1 MGLTR
6 DLGRRVE
13 LVSMDP
19 HFEDISIA
27 LYRRDSRGQPVFLV
41 HTYNQR
47 DGAVQRV
54 SAVVRRM
61 MQLGRVAVD
70 ARGVYFPCGAAH
82 ERACRRLFLEACK
95 LAPEKAAGPKS
106 LTIFDKKSNGDLV
119 VSSLGDGA
127 YVLTG
132 AGEGEKLAQRQRAVT
147 AGLVKLGDMVATD
160 LDTGRVAFS
169 CGQSHDELV
178 GLLLRRALNVRGAD
192 SERQLSASR
201 GQLLAPSAQQP

>member
-27 LYRRDSRGQPVFLV
+27 LYRHDSGGQPVFLV

-47 DGAVQRV
+47 EGAAQRV
-54 SAVVRRM
+54 STVVQRM
-61 MQLGRVAVD
+61 RELGGVAADV
-70 ARGVYFPCGAAH
+70 RGVYFSCGGAH

-95 LAPEKAAGPKS
+95 IGPEDTAEPKP
-106 LTIFDKKSNGDLV
+106 LKIFDKKSNGDLV
-119 VSSLGDGA
+119 LSSLGAGG

-132 AGEGEKLAQRQRAVT
+132 DGEGEKLVLRRRAVA
-147 AGLVKLGDMVATD
+147 AGLLKLGEMVATD
-160 LDTGRVAFS
+160 LDRGRMAFS

-178 GLLLRRALNVRGAD
+178 GLLLGRALNVRGAD
-192 SERQLSASR
+192 REQQLSASR